1 MLSVGQE
8 CCSVNICGF
17 LSDHAGHSGF
27 LHQIQQG
34 VVKELSY
41 QKKKKNHQK
50 MVLWSPT
57 KRVTLPNFLF
67 MFLLFSAVASCE
79 LRQL

>member
-1 MLSVGQE
+1 
-8 CCSVNICGF
+8 
-17 LSDHAGHSGF
+17 
-27 LHQIQQG
+27 
-34 VVKELSY
+34 
-41 QKKKKNHQK
+41 

-67 MFLLFSAVASCE
+67 MFLLFRAIASCE